1 MGFLLGPFKKY
12 IYWPP
17 ERGGKRAQKQKTR
30 TISSSLLLFSVEE
43 PAAVDGSAEARN
55 FLVLDGELVVVED
68 LLAWEQG
75 LHGEEDDLVLA
86 VLEVHH
92 LRVGAVVGIPRGR
105 SRGIIGSFCV
115 SSSPRQLHGSVNIMM
130 RR

>member
-1 MGFLLGPFKKY
+1 MADGFVVFYWDLSNIY
-12 IYWPP
+12 IYWPL
-17 ERGGKRAQKQKTR
+17 ERGGKRAQKTR

-75 LHGEEDDLVLA
+75 LHGEEDDRPLA
-86 VLEVHH
+86 T
-92 LRVGAVVGIPRGR
+92 ID
-105 SRGIIGSFCV
+105 SKICTYF
-115 SSSPRQLHGSVNIMM
+115 
-130 RR
+130 